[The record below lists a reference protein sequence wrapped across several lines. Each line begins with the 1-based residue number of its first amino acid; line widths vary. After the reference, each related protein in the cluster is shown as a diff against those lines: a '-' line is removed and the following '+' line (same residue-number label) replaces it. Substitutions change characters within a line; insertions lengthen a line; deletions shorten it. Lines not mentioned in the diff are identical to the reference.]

1 MDLLTAIRE
10 RRSCRNFVPEPVTD
24 EALGIILDAAMWAP
38 SPANNQPWEFVVVL
52 NQETKD
58 KIFDEASERKKMLFE
73 RSGWK
78 WMNKYS
84 VDFIKSAPAII
95 AVVGDPKKSGAD
107 MFLDESRG
115 MAYQQ
120 ACAAAIQNML
130 LAAHSLG
137 YAGLW
142 YTLYEKNTV
151 RSILDIPAEKDPL
164 ALIFLGKPGAEPM
177 RTPRKDRSEM
187 VKWVR

>member
-10 RRSCRNFVPEPVTD
+10 RRSCRNFVPDSITD
-24 EALGIILDAAMWAP
+24 EALGAILEAGMWAP
-38 SPANNQPWEFVVVL
+38 SPANNQPWEFVVIL
-52 NQETKD
+52 NQGIKD

-84 VDFIKSAPAII
+84 VDFIKGAPAII

-142 YTLYEKNTV
+142 FTLYEKNSL
-151 RSILDIPAEKDPL
+151 RLILDIPPEKDPL
-164 ALIFLGKPGAEPM
+164 ALICLGKPGAEAM
-177 RTPRKDRSEM
+177 KTPRKGQAEL
-187 VKWVR
+187 VKWIR